1 MTRIT
6 LPVALALRRLAA
18 AMVLVCAATATGAA
32 EPAKL
37 VVKNAWIAT
46 MDPATPDPFHGYLIV
61 GRDGR
66 LTAVAG
72 GQPPV
77 GLASDR
83 VLDAGGKVV
92 IPGFLSGHSHLWQ
105 SAFRGVAPTQLVLAW
120 VHLLHLTY
128 GPFFSQGDLYAF
140 TLHGALD
147 YLTHGITSALNYSQQ
162 LNQPRELYEEQY
174 AAEAVA
180 GERFDFGYAL
190 PNKPPFVVARRD
202 FEDFYARVTAAPA
215 PTLLKVSLVTEGNA
229 VDAQGRDPYLEFVF
243 EVMRQHGLSAQLHYL
258 ESPDQNSVTQ
268 AKTFPLLVASG
279 LLGPKIS
286 FAHFIH
292 TTDEMIAQAGAVHA
306 GMSWNPLSNG
316 RLGSGF
322 ADIPKYL
329 KAGVQIGMGLDG
341 QASADIADP
350 FENMRM
356 GLYAMRDKYQ
366 DAGILKPIDV
376 LRFHTIGT
384 ANVLGVADKVGS
396 LVPGKYGDFLL
407 IDLGRMDTGPVFD
420 LYATLVFAAGIP
432 NLEQVFVGGDLAV
445 DHGKPTRQ
453 DMAAISA
460 DVAARVVR
468 IRAKF
473 DASRAA
479 SVHP

>member
-1 MTRIT
+1 
-6 LPVALALRRLAA
+6 
-18 AMVLVCAATATGAA
+18 
-32 EPAKL
+32 
-37 VVKNAWIAT
+37 
-46 MDPATPDPFHGYLIV
+46 
-61 GRDGR
+61 
-66 LTAVAG
+66 
-72 GQPPV
+72 
-77 GLASDR
+77 
-83 VLDAGGKVV
+83 
-92 IPGFLSGHSHLWQ
+92 
-105 SAFRGVAPTQLVLAW
+105 
-120 VHLLHLTY
+120 
-128 GPFFSQGDLYAF
+128 
-140 TLHGALD
+140 
-147 YLTHGITSALNYSQQ
+147 
-162 LNQPRELYEEQY
+162 
-174 AAEAVA
+174 
-180 GERFDFGYAL
+180 
-190 PNKPPFVVARRD
+190 
-202 FEDFYARVTAAPA
+202 
-215 PTLLKVSLVTEGNA
+215 
-229 VDAQGRDPYLEFVF
+229 
-243 EVMRQHGLSAQLHYL
+243 
-258 ESPDQNSVTQ
+258 
-268 AKTFPLLVASG
+268 
-279 LLGPKIS
+279 
-286 FAHFIH
+286 
-292 TTDEMIAQAGAVHA
+292 MIAQAGAVHA

-432 NLEQVFVGGDLAV
+432 NLEQVYVGGDLAV